1 VLLLP
6 SQRTPIEVEGRI
18 DGDVLILNFTE
29 IGRAR
34 TSRGTMRYRLGS
46 GGALRGRFSSDAADS
61 SGTSSAHRVQ

>member
-1 VLLLP
+1 
-6 SQRTPIEVEGRI
+6 
-18 DGDVLILNFTE
+18 VLILNFTE